1 MVLIDKIIN
10 DGIKETKE
18 YYEKAISNITSR
30 YQAVYNR
37 FREDSVVMEQ
47 LLADHGY
54 KIVSFDNGFH
64 ALKGDYYNP
73 RANAYVNEIA
83 FTVNVQK
90 DGSGIIPLN
99 YKIST
104 AKANKGKLYFSLK
117 HKSPTNK
124 KRFPEQYWLNNACC
138 QTPFV
143 QLFAKSPSEVIDTFF
158 LALDGLSNIKSEQDY
173 HKYVNLTC
181 KAIKENHD
189 LIREMKRL

>member
-1 MVLIDKIIN
+1 MGLIDEIIN
-10 DGIKETKE
+10 DGIKETRE

-37 FREDSVVMEQ
+37 FREDSSVMEQ
-47 LLADHGY
+47 LLAEHGY

-64 ALKGDYYNP
+64 VLKDDYYNP

-90 DGSGIIPLN
+90 DGGGIIPLN
-99 YKIST
+99 YKLSS

-124 KRFPEQYWLNNACC
+124 KKFPEQFWLNSACC

-158 LALDGLSNIKSEQDY
+158 FSIGRFKQYKIRARLS
-173 HKYVNLTC
+173 
-181 KAIKENHD
+181 
-189 LIREMKRL
+189 

>member
-1 MVLIDKIIN
+1 MGLIDEIIN
-10 DGIKETKE
+10 DGIKETRE

-37 FREDSVVMEQ
+37 FKEDSAVMEQ

-54 KIVSFDNGFH
+54 KIVSYNNGFQ
-64 ALKGDYYNP
+64 ALKDDYYNP
-73 RANAYVNEIA
+73 RANVYTNELA

-90 DGSGIIPLN
+90 DNGGIIPLN
-99 YKIST
+99 YKLSS

-124 KRFPEQYWLNNACC
+124 KRLPEQYWLNSACC

-158 LALDGLSNIKSEQDY
+158 LALDGLSNIKSEHDY
-173 HKYVNLTC
+173 NKYVSLTC
-181 KAIKENHD
+181 KAIKENHE
-189 LIREMKRL
+189 LIRELKRL

>member
-37 FREDSVVMEQ
+37 FREDSAVMEQ

-64 ALKGDYYNP
+64 ALKDDYYNP

-124 KRFPEQYWLNNACC
+124 KKFPEQYWLNNACC

-181 KAIKENHD
+181 KAIKENHE
-189 LIREMKRL
+189 LIRELKKL